1 MANMD
6 IGMVGM
12 AVMGSNLALNMADHG
27 YQVACY
33 NYTPDLTEKFVKEH
47 PHENAH
53 PFYDLKEF
61 VASLKKPRK
70 IMMMIMAGAPVDSM
84 IDQLIPLL
92 DKGDIIIDG
101 GNSFFG
107 DTMRRYDT
115 CKAHGLNFFGTGIS
129 GGETG
134 ARRGPCIMP
143 GGDKDAYDSVQPIFE
158 AIAAKADGA
167 PCCTYIGESGAGH
180 FVKMVH
186 NGIEYADMQLIAE
199 SYLLLKYAG
208 GFQNDEI
215 AKIFRT
221 WNEGEFKSYLVG
233 ITADVLAEHDDLP
246 NTSDGFLVDKIV
258 DSAGQKGTG
267 RWTSIEAMKE
277 GVNTSLITAA
287 CNARVMSNQSALRAQ
302 MQQALPAAAIAERSG
317 QDFIDDV
324 EASLYTGKIAAYAQ
338 GFALYRAASSHYSWQ
353 LDYTLQL
360 AARLQPHR
368 LYFPRRLHHPGGVPR
383 KDHGSLR
390 KDARPRKP
398 HGRCVLPPAH
408 PAESASAAPHGCVRH
423 HLRLAHPGARECRKL
438 HRHDAQPAPRREPHP
453 GITRRL
459 WCTHVSAHRP
469 RRRIP
474 PRLAAELT
482 FLPNVCK
489 GADISCRCSSSPQA
503 SCCCSS

>member
-221 WNEGEFKSYLVG
+221 WNEGELKSYLVG

-353 LDYTLQL
+353 LDYSRIASIFRGGCIIQAAFLEKITEAYEKTPDLENLMEDAFFLQRIQQNL
-360 AARLQPHR
+360 SAL
-368 LYFPRRLHHPGGVPR
+368 RRTV
-383 KDHGSLR
+383 
-390 KDARPRKP
+390 AF
-398 HGRCVLPPAH
+398 
-408 PAESASAAPHGCVRH
+408 
-423 HLRLAHPGARECRKL
+423 
-438 HRHDAQPAPRREPHP
+438 
-453 GITRRL
+453 GITCGLPIPALANAASYIDATRSPLLGANLIQGLRDDFG
-459 WCTHVSAHRP
+459 AHTYQRTD
-469 RRRIP
+469 R
-474 PRLAAELT
+474 E
-482 FLPNVCK
+482 
-489 GADISCRCSSSPQA
+489 GAFHHDWPQN
-503 SCCCSS
+503 

>member
-53 PFYDLKEF
+53 PFYDLKAF
-61 VASLKKPRK
+61 VASLKKPRN
-70 IMMMIMAGAPVDSM
+70 IMMMIMAGKPVDSM
-84 IDQLIPLL
+84 IEQLIPLL

-143 GGDKDAYDSVQPIFE
+143 GGDKAAYASVQPIFE
-158 AIAAKADGA
+158 AIAAKAEGA

-208 GFQNDEI
+208 GLPNNEI

-221 WNEGEFKSYLVG
+221 WNKGELKSYLVG
-233 ITADVLAEHDDLP
+233 ITADVLAEHDDLGG
-246 NTSDGFLVDKIV
+246 GFLVDKIV

-287 CNARVMSNQSALRAQ
+287 CNARVMSNQSMLRQ
-302 MQQALPAAAIAERSG
+302 KMQQALPAANLAHKSG
-317 QDFIDDV
+317 QAFIDDV

-338 GFALYRAASSHYSWQ
+338 GFALYRAASAHYGWQ
-353 LDYTLQL
+353 LDYSRIASIFRGGCIIQAAFLEKITEAYEKTPDIENLMGDAFFLQRIQQNL
-360 AARLQPHR
+360 PAL
-368 LYFPRRLHHPGGVPR
+368 RRTV
-383 KDHGSLR
+383 
-390 KDARPRKP
+390 AF
-398 HGRCVLPPAH
+398 
-408 PAESASAAPHGCVRH
+408 
-423 HLRLAHPGARECRKL
+423 
-438 HRHDAQPAPRREPHP
+438 
-453 GITRRL
+453 GITCGLPIPALANAASYIDATRSPLLGANLIQGLRDDFG
-459 WCTHVSAHRP
+459 AHTYQRTD
-469 RRRIP
+469 R
-474 PRLAAELT
+474 E
-482 FLPNVCK
+482 
-489 GADISCRCSSSPQA
+489 GAFHHNWSQN
-503 SCCCSS
+503 

>member
-53 PFYDLKEF
+53 PFYDLKAF

-70 IMMMIMAGAPVDSM
+70 IMMMIMAGKPVDSM
-84 IDQLIPLL
+84 IEQLIPLL

-143 GGDKDAYDSVQPIFE
+143 GGDKAAYASVQPIFE
-158 AIAAKADGA
+158 AIAAKAEGA

-221 WNEGEFKSYLVG
+221 WNEGELKSYLVG

-338 GFALYRAASSHYSWQ
+338 GFALYRAASAHYGWQ
-353 LDYTLQL
+353 LDYSRIASIFRGGCIIQAAFLEKITEAYEKTPDLENLMEDAFFLQRIQQNL
-360 AARLQPHR
+360 PAL
-368 LYFPRRLHHPGGVPR
+368 RRTV
-383 KDHGSLR
+383 
-390 KDARPRKP
+390 AF
-398 HGRCVLPPAH
+398 
-408 PAESASAAPHGCVRH
+408 
-423 HLRLAHPGARECRKL
+423 
-438 HRHDAQPAPRREPHP
+438 
-453 GITRRL
+453 GITCGLPIPALANAASYIDTTRSPLLGANLIQGLRDDFG
-459 WCTHVSAHRP
+459 AHTYQRTD
-469 RRRIP
+469 R
-474 PRLAAELT
+474 E
-482 FLPNVCK
+482 
-489 GADISCRCSSSPQA
+489 GAFHHDWPQN
-503 SCCCSS
+503 

>member
-221 WNEGEFKSYLVG
+221 WNEGELKSYLVG

-338 GFALYRAASSHYSWQ
+338 GFALYRAASAHYGWQ
-353 LDYTLQL
+353 LDYSRIASIFRGGCIIQAAFLEKITEAYEKTPDLENLMEDAFFLQRIQQNL
-360 AARLQPHR
+360 PAL
-368 LYFPRRLHHPGGVPR
+368 RRTV
-383 KDHGSLR
+383 
-390 KDARPRKP
+390 AF
-398 HGRCVLPPAH
+398 
-408 PAESASAAPHGCVRH
+408 
-423 HLRLAHPGARECRKL
+423 
-438 HRHDAQPAPRREPHP
+438 
-453 GITRRL
+453 GITCGLPIPALANAASYIDATRSPLLGANLIQGLRDDFG
-459 WCTHVSAHRP
+459 AHTYQRTD
-469 RRRIP
+469 R
-474 PRLAAELT
+474 E
-482 FLPNVCK
+482 
-489 GADISCRCSSSPQA
+489 GAFHHDWPQN
-503 SCCCSS
+503 

>member
-53 PFYDLKEF
+53 PFYDLKAF

-208 GFQNDEI
+208 GLPNNEI

-221 WNEGEFKSYLVG
+221 WNKGELKSYLVG
-233 ITADVLAEHDDLP
+233 ITADVLAEHDDLGG
-246 NTSDGFLVDKIV
+246 GFLVDKIV

-287 CNARVMSNQSALRAQ
+287 CNARVMSNQSMLRQ
-302 MQQALPAAAIAERSG
+302 KMQQALPAANLAHKSG
-317 QDFIDDV
+317 QAFIDDV

-338 GFALYRAASSHYSWQ
+338 GFALYRAASAHYSWQ
-353 LDYTLQL
+353 LDYSRIASIFRGGCIIQAAFLEKITEAYEKTPDLENLMEDAFFLQRIQQNL
-360 AARLQPHR
+360 PAL
-368 LYFPRRLHHPGGVPR
+368 RRTV
-383 KDHGSLR
+383 
-390 KDARPRKP
+390 AF
-398 HGRCVLPPAH
+398 
-408 PAESASAAPHGCVRH
+408 
-423 HLRLAHPGARECRKL
+423 
-438 HRHDAQPAPRREPHP
+438 
-453 GITRRL
+453 GITCGLPIPALANAASYIDATRSPLLGANLIQGLRDDFG
-459 WCTHVSAHRP
+459 AHTYQRTD
-469 RRRIP
+469 R
-474 PRLAAELT
+474 E
-482 FLPNVCK
+482 
-489 GADISCRCSSSPQA
+489 GAFHHDWPQN
-503 SCCCSS
+503 

>member
-70 IMMMIMAGAPVDSM
+70 IMMMIMAGKPVDSM

-92 DKGDIIIDG
+92 EAGDIVIDG

-107 DTMRRYDT
+107 DTMRRYEKL
-115 CKAHGLNFFGTGIS
+115 KAHGMNFFGTGIS

-143 GGDKDAYDSVQPIFE
+143 GGDKSAYASVQPIFE

-208 GFQNDEI
+208 GLENDAI
-215 AKIFRT
+215 AKIFRK
-221 WNEGEFKSYLVG
+221 WNEGELKSYLVG
-233 ITADVLAEHDDLP
+233 ITADVLAEHDDLA
-246 NTSDGFLVDKIV
+246 DGYLVDKIV
-258 DSAGQKGTG
+258 DNAGQKGTG

-287 CNARVMSNQSALRAQ
+287 CNARVMSNQSGLRAR
-302 MQQALPAAAIAERSG
+302 MQQALAAPAIAHKG
-317 QDFIDDV
+317 DAQFIADV

-338 GFALYRAASSHYSWQ
+338 GFALYRAASEHYDWQ
-353 LDYTLQL
+353 LDYSRIASIFRGGCIIQAAFLEKITEAYEKTPNLENLMEDAFFLQRIETNL
-360 AARLQPHR
+360 PAL
-368 LYFPRRLHHPGGVPR
+368 RRTV
-383 KDHGSLR
+383 
-390 KDARPRKP
+390 AF
-398 HGRCVLPPAH
+398 
-408 PAESASAAPHGCVRH
+408 
-423 HLRLAHPGARECRKL
+423 
-438 HRHDAQPAPRREPHP
+438 
-453 GITRRL
+453 GITCGLPIPALANAASYIDATRSPLLGANLIQGLRDDFGVH
-459 WCTHVSAHRP
+459 TYA
-469 RRRIP
+469 RID
-474 PRLAAELT
+474 RD
-482 FLPNVCK
+482 
-489 GADISCRCSSSPQA
+489 GAFHHDWPQN
-503 SCCCSS
+503 

>member
-53 PFYDLKEF
+53 PFYDLKAF

-70 IMMMIMAGAPVDSM
+70 IMMMIMAGKPVDSM
-84 IDQLIPLL
+84 IEQLIPLL

-143 GGDKDAYDSVQPIFE
+143 GGDKAAYASVQPIFE
-158 AIAAKADGA
+158 AIAAKAEGA

-208 GFQNDEI
+208 GLPNNEI

-221 WNEGEFKSYLVG
+221 WNKGELKSYLVG
-233 ITADVLAEHDDLP
+233 ITADVLAEHDDLGG
-246 NTSDGFLVDKIV
+246 GFLVDKIV

-287 CNARVMSNQSALRAQ
+287 CNARVMSNQSMLRQ
-302 MQQALPAAAIAERSG
+302 KMQQALPAANLAHKSG
-317 QDFIDDV
+317 QAFIDDV

-353 LDYTLQL
+353 LDYSRIASIFRGGCIIQAAFLEKITEAYEKTPDLENLMEDAFFLQRIQQNL
-360 AARLQPHR
+360 PAL
-368 LYFPRRLHHPGGVPR
+368 RRTV
-383 KDHGSLR
+383 
-390 KDARPRKP
+390 AF
-398 HGRCVLPPAH
+398 
-408 PAESASAAPHGCVRH
+408 
-423 HLRLAHPGARECRKL
+423 
-438 HRHDAQPAPRREPHP
+438 
-453 GITRRL
+453 GITCGLPIPALANAASYIDATRSPLLGANLIQGLRDDFG
-459 WCTHVSAHRP
+459 AHTYQRTD
-469 RRRIP
+469 R
-474 PRLAAELT
+474 E
-482 FLPNVCK
+482 
-489 GADISCRCSSSPQA
+489 GAFHHDWPQN
-503 SCCCSS
+503 

>member
-1 MANMD
+1 MHEYEVRWK
-6 IGMVGM
+6 IGLFISLGM

-53 PFYDLKEF
+53 PFYDLKAF

-70 IMMMIMAGAPVDSM
+70 IMMMIMAGKPVDSM
-84 IDQLIPLL
+84 IEQLIPLL

-143 GGDKDAYDSVQPIFE
+143 GGDKAAYASVQPIFE
-158 AIAAKADGA
+158 AIAAKAEGA

-208 GFQNDEI
+208 GLPNNEI

-221 WNEGEFKSYLVG
+221 WNKGELKSYLVG
-233 ITADVLAEHDDLP
+233 ITADVLAEHDDLGG
-246 NTSDGFLVDKIV
+246 GFLVDKIV

-287 CNARVMSNQSALRAQ
+287 CNARVMSNQSMLRQ
-302 MQQALPAAAIAERSG
+302 KMQQALPAANLAHKSG
-317 QDFIDDV
+317 QAFIDDV

-338 GFALYRAASSHYSWQ
+338 GFALYRAASAHYSWQ
-353 LDYTLQL
+353 LDYSRIASIFRGGCIIQAAFLEKITEAYEKTPDLENLMEDAFFLQRIQQNL
-360 AARLQPHR
+360 PAL
-368 LYFPRRLHHPGGVPR
+368 RRTV
-383 KDHGSLR
+383 
-390 KDARPRKP
+390 AF
-398 HGRCVLPPAH
+398 
-408 PAESASAAPHGCVRH
+408 
-423 HLRLAHPGARECRKL
+423 
-438 HRHDAQPAPRREPHP
+438 
-453 GITRRL
+453 GITCGLPIPALANAASYIDATRSPLLGANLIQGLRDDFG
-459 WCTHVSAHRP
+459 AHTYQRTD
-469 RRRIP
+469 R
-474 PRLAAELT
+474 E
-482 FLPNVCK
+482 
-489 GADISCRCSSSPQA
+489 GAFHHDWPQN
-503 SCCCSS
+503 

>member
-1 MANMD
+1 
-6 IGMVGM
+6 
-12 AVMGSNLALNMADHG
+12 
-27 YQVACY
+27 
-33 NYTPDLTEKFVKEH
+33 
-47 PHENAH
+47 
-53 PFYDLKEF
+53 
-61 VASLKKPRK
+61 
-70 IMMMIMAGAPVDSM
+70 MMMIMAGAPVDSM

-143 GGDKDAYDSVQPIFE
+143 GGDKAAYASVQPIFE
-158 AIAAKADGA
+158 AIAAKAEGA

-208 GFQNDEI
+208 GLPNNEI

-221 WNEGEFKSYLVG
+221 WNKGELKSYLVG
-233 ITADVLAEHDDLP
+233 ITADVLAEHDDLGG
-246 NTSDGFLVDKIV
+246 GFLVDKIV

-287 CNARVMSNQSALRAQ
+287 CNARVMSNQSMLRQ
-302 MQQALPAAAIAERSG
+302 KMQQALPAANLAHKSG
-317 QDFIDDV
+317 QAFIDDV

-338 GFALYRAASSHYSWQ
+338 GFALYRAASAHYSWQ
-353 LDYTLQL
+353 LDYSRIASIFRGGCIIQAAFLEKITEAYEKTPDLENLMEDAFFLQRIQQNL
-360 AARLQPHR
+360 PAL
-368 LYFPRRLHHPGGVPR
+368 RRTV
-383 KDHGSLR
+383 
-390 KDARPRKP
+390 AF
-398 HGRCVLPPAH
+398 
-408 PAESASAAPHGCVRH
+408 
-423 HLRLAHPGARECRKL
+423 
-438 HRHDAQPAPRREPHP
+438 
-453 GITRRL
+453 GITCGLPIPALANAASYIDATRSPLLGANLIQGLRDDFG
-459 WCTHVSAHRP
+459 AHTYQRTD
-469 RRRIP
+469 R
-474 PRLAAELT
+474 E
-482 FLPNVCK
+482 
-489 GADISCRCSSSPQA
+489 GAFHHDWPQN
-503 SCCCSS
+503 

>member
-53 PFYDLKEF
+53 PFYDLKAF

-70 IMMMIMAGAPVDSM
+70 IMMMIMAGKPVDSM
-84 IDQLIPLL
+84 IEQLIPLL

-143 GGDKDAYDSVQPIFE
+143 GGDKAAYASVQPIFE
-158 AIAAKADGA
+158 AIAAKAEGA

-208 GFQNDEI
+208 GLPNNEI

-221 WNEGEFKSYLVG
+221 WNKGELKSYLVG
-233 ITADVLAEHDDLP
+233 ITADVLAEHDDLGG
-246 NTSDGFLVDKIV
+246 GFLVDKIV

-287 CNARVMSNQSALRAQ
+287 CNARVMSNQSMLRQ
-302 MQQALPAAAIAERSG
+302 KMQQALPAANLAHKSG
-317 QDFIDDV
+317 QAFIDDV

-338 GFALYRAASSHYSWQ
+338 GFALYRAASAHYGWQ
-353 LDYTLQL
+353 LDYSRIASIFRGGCIIQAAFLEKITEAYEKTPDLENLMEDAFFLQRIQQNL
-360 AARLQPHR
+360 PAL
-368 LYFPRRLHHPGGVPR
+368 RRTV
-383 KDHGSLR
+383 
-390 KDARPRKP
+390 AF
-398 HGRCVLPPAH
+398 
-408 PAESASAAPHGCVRH
+408 
-423 HLRLAHPGARECRKL
+423 
-438 HRHDAQPAPRREPHP
+438 
-453 GITRRL
+453 GITCGLPIPALANAASYIDATRSPLLGANLIQGLRDDFG
-459 WCTHVSAHRP
+459 AHTYQRTD
-469 RRRIP
+469 R
-474 PRLAAELT
+474 E
-482 FLPNVCK
+482 
-489 GADISCRCSSSPQA
+489 GAFHHNWSQN
-503 SCCCSS
+503 

>member
-221 WNEGEFKSYLVG
+221 WNEGELKSYLVG

-338 GFALYRAASSHYSWQ
+338 GFALYRAASAHYGWQ
-353 LDYTLQL
+353 LDYSRIASIFRGGCIIQAAFLEKITEAYEKTPDLENLMEDAFFLQRIQQNL
-360 AARLQPHR
+360 PAL
-368 LYFPRRLHHPGGVPR
+368 RRTV
-383 KDHGSLR
+383 
-390 KDARPRKP
+390 AF
-398 HGRCVLPPAH
+398 
-408 PAESASAAPHGCVRH
+408 
-423 HLRLAHPGARECRKL
+423 
-438 HRHDAQPAPRREPHP
+438 
-453 GITRRL
+453 GITCGLPIPALANAASYIDTTRSPLLGANLIQGLRDDFG
-459 WCTHVSAHRP
+459 AHTYQRTD
-469 RRRIP
+469 R
-474 PRLAAELT
+474 E
-482 FLPNVCK
+482 
-489 GADISCRCSSSPQA
+489 GAFHHDWPQN
-503 SCCCSS
+503 

>member
-53 PFYDLKEF
+53 PFYDLKAF

-70 IMMMIMAGAPVDSM
+70 IMMMIMAGKPVDSM
-84 IDQLIPLL
+84 IEQLIPLL

-143 GGDKDAYDSVQPIFE
+143 GGDKAAYASVQPIFE
-158 AIAAKADGA
+158 AIAAKAEGA

-221 WNEGEFKSYLVG
+221 WNEGELKSYLVG
-233 ITADVLAEHDDLP
+233 ITADVLAEHDDLGG
-246 NTSDGFLVDKIV
+246 GFLVDKIV

-287 CNARVMSNQSALRAQ
+287 CNARVMSNQSMLRQ
-302 MQQALPAAAIAERSG
+302 KMQQALPAANLAHKSG
-317 QDFIDDV
+317 QAFIDDV

-338 GFALYRAASSHYSWQ
+338 GFALYRAASAHYGWQ
-353 LDYTLQL
+353 LDYSRIASIFRGGCIIQAAFLEKITEAYEKTPDLENLMEDAFFLQRIQQNL
-360 AARLQPHR
+360 PAL
-368 LYFPRRLHHPGGVPR
+368 RRTV
-383 KDHGSLR
+383 
-390 KDARPRKP
+390 AF
-398 HGRCVLPPAH
+398 
-408 PAESASAAPHGCVRH
+408 
-423 HLRLAHPGARECRKL
+423 
-438 HRHDAQPAPRREPHP
+438 
-453 GITRRL
+453 GITCGLPIPALANAASYIDTTRSPLLGANLIQGLRDDFG
-459 WCTHVSAHRP
+459 AHTYQRTD
-469 RRRIP
+469 R
-474 PRLAAELT
+474 E
-482 FLPNVCK
+482 
-489 GADISCRCSSSPQA
+489 GAFHHDWPQN
-503 SCCCSS
+503 

>member
-53 PFYDLKEF
+53 PFYDLKAF

-70 IMMMIMAGAPVDSM
+70 IMMMIMAGKPVDSM
-84 IDQLIPLL
+84 IEQLIPLL

-143 GGDKDAYDSVQPIFE
+143 GGDKAAYASVQPIFE
-158 AIAAKADGA
+158 AIAAKAEGA

-208 GFQNDEI
+208 GLPNNEI

-221 WNEGEFKSYLVG
+221 WNKGELKSYLVG
-233 ITADVLAEHDDLP
+233 ITADVLAEHDDLGG
-246 NTSDGFLVDKIV
+246 GFLVDKIV

-287 CNARVMSNQSALRAQ
+287 CNARVMSNQSMLRQ
-302 MQQALPAAAIAERSG
+302 KMQQALPAANLAHKSG
-317 QDFIDDV
+317 QAFIDDV

-338 GFALYRAASSHYSWQ
+338 GFALYRAASAHYSWQ
-353 LDYTLQL
+353 LDYSRIASIFRGGCIIQAAFLEKITEAYEKTPDLESLMEDAFFLQRIQQNL
-360 AARLQPHR
+360 PAL
-368 LYFPRRLHHPGGVPR
+368 RRTI
-383 KDHGSLR
+383 
-390 KDARPRKP
+390 AF
-398 HGRCVLPPAH
+398 
-408 PAESASAAPHGCVRH
+408 
-423 HLRLAHPGARECRKL
+423 
-438 HRHDAQPAPRREPHP
+438 
-453 GITRRL
+453 GITCGLPIPALANAASYIDATRSPLLGANLIQGLRDDFG
-459 WCTHVSAHRP
+459 AHTYQRTD
-469 RRRIP
+469 R
-474 PRLAAELT
+474 E
-482 FLPNVCK
+482 
-489 GADISCRCSSSPQA
+489 GAFHHDWPQN
-503 SCCCSS
+503 

>member
-70 IMMMIMAGAPVDSM
+70 IMMMIMAGKPVDSM

-143 GGDKDAYDSVQPIFE
+143 GGDKNAYASVQPIFE

-208 GFQNDEI
+208 DLKNDEI
-215 AKIFRT
+215 ATVFRK
-221 WNEGEFKSYLVG
+221 WNEGELKSYLVG
-233 ITADVLAEHDDLP
+233 ITADVLAEHDDLEG
-246 NTSDGFLVDKIV
+246 GFLVDKIV

-287 CNARVMSNQSALRAQ
+287 CNARVMSNQSALRAK
-302 MQQALPAAAIAERSG
+302 MQQALPAAAITHKSG

-338 GFALYRAASSHYSWQ
+338 GFALYRAASAHYGWQ
-353 LDYTLQL
+353 LDYSRIASIFRGGCIIQAAFLEKITEAYEKTPDLENLMEDAFFLQRIQQNL
-360 AARLQPHR
+360 PAL
-368 LYFPRRLHHPGGVPR
+368 RRTV
-383 KDHGSLR
+383 
-390 KDARPRKP
+390 AF
-398 HGRCVLPPAH
+398 
-408 PAESASAAPHGCVRH
+408 
-423 HLRLAHPGARECRKL
+423 
-438 HRHDAQPAPRREPHP
+438 
-453 GITRRL
+453 GITCGLPIPALANAASYIDATRSPLLGANLIQGLRDDFG
-459 WCTHVSAHRP
+459 AHTYQRTD
-469 RRRIP
+469 R
-474 PRLAAELT
+474 E
-482 FLPNVCK
+482 
-489 GADISCRCSSSPQA
+489 GAFHHDWPQN
-503 SCCCSS
+503 

>member
-53 PFYDLKEF
+53 PFYDLKAF

-70 IMMMIMAGAPVDSM
+70 IMMMIMAGKPVDSM
-84 IDQLIPLL
+84 IEQLIPLL

-143 GGDKDAYDSVQPIFE
+143 GGDKAAYASVQPIFE
-158 AIAAKADGA
+158 AIAAKAEGA

-221 WNEGEFKSYLVG
+221 WNEGELKSYLVG
-233 ITADVLAEHDDLP
+233 ITADVLAEHDDLGG
-246 NTSDGFLVDKIV
+246 GFLVDKIV

-287 CNARVMSNQSALRAQ
+287 CNARVMSNQSMLRQ
-302 MQQALPAAAIAERSG
+302 KMQQALPAANLAHKSG
-317 QDFIDDV
+317 QAFIDDV

-338 GFALYRAASSHYSWQ
+338 GFALYRAASAHYSWQ
-353 LDYTLQL
+353 LDYSRIASIFRGGCIIQAAFLEKITEAYEKTPDLENLMEDAFFLQRIQQNL
-360 AARLQPHR
+360 PAL
-368 LYFPRRLHHPGGVPR
+368 RRTV
-383 KDHGSLR
+383 
-390 KDARPRKP
+390 AF
-398 HGRCVLPPAH
+398 
-408 PAESASAAPHGCVRH
+408 
-423 HLRLAHPGARECRKL
+423 
-438 HRHDAQPAPRREPHP
+438 
-453 GITRRL
+453 GITCGLPIPALANAASYIDATRSPLLGANLIQGLRDDFG
-459 WCTHVSAHRP
+459 AHTYQRTD
-469 RRRIP
+469 R
-474 PRLAAELT
+474 E
-482 FLPNVCK
+482 
-489 GADISCRCSSSPQA
+489 GAFHHDWPQN
-503 SCCCSS
+503 

>member
-353 LDYTLQL
+353 LDYSRIASIFRGGCIIQAAFLEKITEAYEKTPDLENLMEDAFFLQRIQQNL
-360 AARLQPHR
+360 PAL
-368 LYFPRRLHHPGGVPR
+368 RRTV
-383 KDHGSLR
+383 
-390 KDARPRKP
+390 AF
-398 HGRCVLPPAH
+398 
-408 PAESASAAPHGCVRH
+408 
-423 HLRLAHPGARECRKL
+423 
-438 HRHDAQPAPRREPHP
+438 
-453 GITRRL
+453 GITCGLPIPALANAASYIDTTRSPLLGANLIQGLRDDFG
-459 WCTHVSAHRP
+459 AHTYQRTD
-469 RRRIP
+469 R
-474 PRLAAELT
+474 E
-482 FLPNVCK
+482 
-489 GADISCRCSSSPQA
+489 GAFHHDWPQN
-503 SCCCSS
+503 

>member
-53 PFYDLKEF
+53 PFYDLKAF
-61 VASLKKPRK
+61 VAALKKPRK

-143 GGDKDAYDSVQPIFE
+143 GGDKAAYASVQPIFE
-158 AIAAKADGA
+158 AIAAKAEGA

-208 GFQNDEI
+208 GLPNNEI

-221 WNEGEFKSYLVG
+221 WNKGELKSYLVG
-233 ITADVLAEHDDLP
+233 ITADVLAEHDDLGG
-246 NTSDGFLVDKIV
+246 GFLVDKIV

-287 CNARVMSNQSALRAQ
+287 CNARVMSNQSMLRQ
-302 MQQALPAAAIAERSG
+302 KMQQALPAANLAHKSG
-317 QDFIDDV
+317 QAFIDDV

-338 GFALYRAASSHYSWQ
+338 GFALYRAASAHYSWQ
-353 LDYTLQL
+353 LDYSRIASIFRGGCIIQAAFLEKITEAYEKTPDLENLMEDAFFLQRIQQNL
-360 AARLQPHR
+360 PAL
-368 LYFPRRLHHPGGVPR
+368 RRTV
-383 KDHGSLR
+383 
-390 KDARPRKP
+390 AF
-398 HGRCVLPPAH
+398 
-408 PAESASAAPHGCVRH
+408 
-423 HLRLAHPGARECRKL
+423 
-438 HRHDAQPAPRREPHP
+438 
-453 GITRRL
+453 GITCGLPIPALANAASYIDTTRSPLLGANLIQGLRDDFG
-459 WCTHVSAHRP
+459 AHTYQRTD
-469 RRRIP
+469 R
-474 PRLAAELT
+474 E
-482 FLPNVCK
+482 
-489 GADISCRCSSSPQA
+489 GAFHHDWPQN
-503 SCCCSS
+503 

>member
-53 PFYDLKEF
+53 PFYDLKAF

-70 IMMMIMAGAPVDSM
+70 IMMMIMAGKPVDSM
-84 IDQLIPLL
+84 IEQLIPLL

-143 GGDKDAYDSVQPIFE
+143 GGDKAAYASVQPIFE
-158 AIAAKADGA
+158 AIAAKAEGA

-208 GFQNDEI
+208 GLPNNEI

-221 WNEGEFKSYLVG
+221 WNKGELKSYLVG
-233 ITADVLAEHDDLP
+233 ITADVLAEHDDLGG
-246 NTSDGFLVDKIV
+246 GFLVDKIV

-287 CNARVMSNQSALRAQ
+287 CNARVMSNQSMLRQ
-302 MQQALPAAAIAERSG
+302 KMQQALPAANLAHKSG
-317 QDFIDDV
+317 QAFIDDV

-338 GFALYRAASSHYSWQ
+338 GFALYRAASAHYSWQ
-353 LDYTLQL
+353 LDYSRIASIFRGGCIIQAAFLEKITEAYEKTPDLENLMEDAFFLQRIQQNL
-360 AARLQPHR
+360 PAL
-368 LYFPRRLHHPGGVPR
+368 RRTV
-383 KDHGSLR
+383 
-390 KDARPRKP
+390 AF
-398 HGRCVLPPAH
+398 
-408 PAESASAAPHGCVRH
+408 
-423 HLRLAHPGARECRKL
+423 
-438 HRHDAQPAPRREPHP
+438 
-453 GITRRL
+453 GITCGLPIPALANAASYIDATRSPLLGSNLIQGLRDDFG
-459 WCTHVSAHRP
+459 AHTYQRTD
-469 RRRIP
+469 R
-474 PRLAAELT
+474 E
-482 FLPNVCK
+482 
-489 GADISCRCSSSPQA
+489 GAFHHDWPQN
-503 SCCCSS
+503 

>member
-53 PFYDLKEF
+53 PFYDLKAF

-70 IMMMIMAGAPVDSM
+70 IMMMIMAGKPVDSM
-84 IDQLIPLL
+84 IEQLIPLL

-143 GGDKDAYDSVQPIFE
+143 GGDKAAYASVQPIFE
-158 AIAAKADGA
+158 AIAAKAEGA

-208 GFQNDEI
+208 GLPNNEI

-221 WNEGEFKSYLVG
+221 WNKGELKSYLVG
-233 ITADVLAEHDDLP
+233 ITADVLAEHDDLGG
-246 NTSDGFLVDKIV
+246 GFLVDKIV

-287 CNARVMSNQSALRAQ
+287 CNARVMSNQSMLRQ
-302 MQQALPAAAIAERSG
+302 KMQQALPAANLAHKSG
-317 QDFIDDV
+317 QAFIDDV

-338 GFALYRAASSHYSWQ
+338 GFALYRAASAHYSWQ
-353 LDYTLQL
+353 LDYSRIASIFRGGCIIQAAFLEKITEAYEKTPDLENLMEDAFFLQRIQQNL
-360 AARLQPHR
+360 PAL
-368 LYFPRRLHHPGGVPR
+368 RRTV
-383 KDHGSLR
+383 
-390 KDARPRKP
+390 AF
-398 HGRCVLPPAH
+398 
-408 PAESASAAPHGCVRH
+408 
-423 HLRLAHPGARECRKL
+423 
-438 HRHDAQPAPRREPHP
+438 
-453 GITRRL
+453 GITCGLPIPALANAASYIDATRSPLLGANLIQGLRDDFG
-459 WCTHVSAHRP
+459 AHTYQRTD
-469 RRRIP
+469 R
-474 PRLAAELT
+474 E
-482 FLPNVCK
+482 
-489 GADISCRCSSSPQA
+489 GAFHHDWPQN
-503 SCCCSS
+503 

>member
-53 PFYDLKEF
+53 PFYDLKAF

-70 IMMMIMAGAPVDSM
+70 IMMMIMAGKPVDSM
-84 IDQLIPLL
+84 IEQLIPLL

-143 GGDKDAYDSVQPIFE
+143 GGDKAAYASVQPIFE
-158 AIAAKADGA
+158 AIAAKAEGA

-221 WNEGEFKSYLVG
+221 WNEGELKSYLVG

-353 LDYTLQL
+353 LDYSRIASIFRGGCIIQAAFLEKITEAYEKTPDLENLMEDAFFLQRIQQNL
-360 AARLQPHR
+360 PAL
-368 LYFPRRLHHPGGVPR
+368 RRTV
-383 KDHGSLR
+383 
-390 KDARPRKP
+390 AF
-398 HGRCVLPPAH
+398 
-408 PAESASAAPHGCVRH
+408 
-423 HLRLAHPGARECRKL
+423 
-438 HRHDAQPAPRREPHP
+438 
-453 GITRRL
+453 GITCGLPIPALANAASYIDTTRSPLLGANLIQGLRDDFG
-459 WCTHVSAHRP
+459 AHTYQRTD
-469 RRRIP
+469 R
-474 PRLAAELT
+474 E
-482 FLPNVCK
+482 
-489 GADISCRCSSSPQA
+489 GAFHHDWPQN
-503 SCCCSS
+503 

>member
-53 PFYDLKEF
+53 PFYDLKAF

-70 IMMMIMAGAPVDSM
+70 IMMMIMAGKPVDSM
-84 IDQLIPLL
+84 IEQLIPLL

-143 GGDKDAYDSVQPIFE
+143 GGDKAAYASVQPIFE
-158 AIAAKADGA
+158 AIAAKAEGA

-208 GFQNDEI
+208 GLPNNEI

-221 WNEGEFKSYLVG
+221 WNEGELKSYLVG

-338 GFALYRAASSHYSWQ
+338 GFALYRAASAHYSWQ
-353 LDYTLQL
+353 LDYSRIASIFRGGCIIQAAFLEKITEAYEKTPDLENLMEDAFFLQRIQQNL
-360 AARLQPHR
+360 PAL
-368 LYFPRRLHHPGGVPR
+368 RRTV
-383 KDHGSLR
+383 
-390 KDARPRKP
+390 AF
-398 HGRCVLPPAH
+398 
-408 PAESASAAPHGCVRH
+408 
-423 HLRLAHPGARECRKL
+423 
-438 HRHDAQPAPRREPHP
+438 
-453 GITRRL
+453 GITCGLPIPALANAASYIDATRSPLLGANLIQGLRDDFG
-459 WCTHVSAHRP
+459 AHTYQRTD
-469 RRRIP
+469 R
-474 PRLAAELT
+474 E
-482 FLPNVCK
+482 
-489 GADISCRCSSSPQA
+489 GAFHHDWPQN
-503 SCCCSS
+503 

>member
-53 PFYDLKEF
+53 PFYDLKAF

-143 GGDKDAYDSVQPIFE
+143 GGDKAAYASVQPIFE
-158 AIAAKADGA
+158 AIAAKAEGA

-208 GFQNDEI
+208 GLPNNEI

-221 WNEGEFKSYLVG
+221 WNKGELKSYLVG
-233 ITADVLAEHDDLP
+233 ITADVLAEHDDLGG
-246 NTSDGFLVDKIV
+246 GFLVDKIV

-287 CNARVMSNQSALRAQ
+287 CNARVMSNQSMLRQ
-302 MQQALPAAAIAERSG
+302 KMQQALPAANLAHKSG
-317 QDFIDDV
+317 QAFIDDV

-338 GFALYRAASSHYSWQ
+338 GFALYRAASAHYSWQ
-353 LDYTLQL
+353 LDYSRIASIFRGGCIIQAAFLEKITEAYEKTPDLESLMEDAFFLQRIQQNL
-360 AARLQPHR
+360 PAL
-368 LYFPRRLHHPGGVPR
+368 RRTV
-383 KDHGSLR
+383 
-390 KDARPRKP
+390 AF
-398 HGRCVLPPAH
+398 
-408 PAESASAAPHGCVRH
+408 
-423 HLRLAHPGARECRKL
+423 
-438 HRHDAQPAPRREPHP
+438 
-453 GITRRL
+453 GITCGLPIPALANAASYIDATRSPLLGANLIQGLRDDFG
-459 WCTHVSAHRP
+459 AHTYQRTD
-469 RRRIP
+469 R
-474 PRLAAELT
+474 E
-482 FLPNVCK
+482 
-489 GADISCRCSSSPQA
+489 GAFHHDWPQN
-503 SCCCSS
+503 

>member
-53 PFYDLKEF
+53 PFYDLKAF

-70 IMMMIMAGAPVDSM
+70 IMMMIMAGKPVDSM
-84 IDQLIPLL
+84 IEQLIPLL

-143 GGDKDAYDSVQPIFE
+143 GGDKAAYASVQPIFE
-158 AIAAKADGA
+158 AIAAKAEGA

-208 GFQNDEI
+208 GLPNNEI

-221 WNEGEFKSYLVG
+221 WNKGELKSYLVG
-233 ITADVLAEHDDLP
+233 ITADVLAEHDDLGG
-246 NTSDGFLVDKIV
+246 GFLVDKIV

-287 CNARVMSNQSALRAQ
+287 CNARVMSNQSMLRQ
-302 MQQALPAAAIAERSG
+302 KMQQALPAANLAHKSG
-317 QDFIDDV
+317 QAFIDDV

-338 GFALYRAASSHYSWQ
+338 GFALYRAASAHYGWQ
-353 LDYTLQL
+353 LDYSRIASIFRGGCIIQAAFLEKITEAYEKTPDLENLMEDAFFLQRIQQNL
-360 AARLQPHR
+360 PAL
-368 LYFPRRLHHPGGVPR
+368 RRTV
-383 KDHGSLR
+383 
-390 KDARPRKP
+390 AF
-398 HGRCVLPPAH
+398 
-408 PAESASAAPHGCVRH
+408 
-423 HLRLAHPGARECRKL
+423 
-438 HRHDAQPAPRREPHP
+438 
-453 GITRRL
+453 GITCGLPIPALANAASYIDATRSPLLGANLIQGLRDDFG
-459 WCTHVSAHRP
+459 AHTYQRTD
-469 RRRIP
+469 R
-474 PRLAAELT
+474 E
-482 FLPNVCK
+482 
-489 GADISCRCSSSPQA
+489 GAFHHDWPQN
-503 SCCCSS
+503 

>member
-53 PFYDLKEF
+53 PFYDLKAF

-70 IMMMIMAGAPVDSM
+70 IMMMIMAGKPVDSM
-84 IDQLIPLL
+84 IEQLIPLL

-115 CKAHGLNFFGTGIS
+115 CKAHGLNFVGTGIA

-143 GGDKDAYDSVQPIFE
+143 GGDKAAYASVQPIFE
-158 AIAAKADGA
+158 AIAAKAEGA

-208 GFQNDEI
+208 GLPNNEI

-221 WNEGEFKSYLVG
+221 WNKGELKSYLVG
-233 ITADVLAEHDDLP
+233 ITADVLAEHDDLGG
-246 NTSDGFLVDKIV
+246 GFLVDKIV

-287 CNARVMSNQSALRAQ
+287 CNARVMSNQSMLRQ
-302 MQQALPAAAIAERSG
+302 KMQQALPAANLAHKSG
-317 QDFIDDV
+317 QAFIDDV

-338 GFALYRAASSHYSWQ
+338 GFALYRAASAHYSWQ
-353 LDYTLQL
+353 LDYSRIASIFRGGCIIQAAFLEKITEAYEKTPDLENLMEDAFFLQRIQQNL
-360 AARLQPHR
+360 PAL
-368 LYFPRRLHHPGGVPR
+368 RRTV
-383 KDHGSLR
+383 
-390 KDARPRKP
+390 AF
-398 HGRCVLPPAH
+398 
-408 PAESASAAPHGCVRH
+408 
-423 HLRLAHPGARECRKL
+423 
-438 HRHDAQPAPRREPHP
+438 
-453 GITRRL
+453 GITCGLPIPALANAASYIDTTRSPLLGANLIQGLRDDFG
-459 WCTHVSAHRP
+459 AHTYQRTD
-469 RRRIP
+469 R
-474 PRLAAELT
+474 E
-482 FLPNVCK
+482 
-489 GADISCRCSSSPQA
+489 GAFHHDWPQN
-503 SCCCSS
+503 

>member
-53 PFYDLKEF
+53 PFYDLKAF

-70 IMMMIMAGAPVDSM
+70 IMMMIMAGKPVDSM
-84 IDQLIPLL
+84 IEQLIPLL

-208 GFQNDEI
+208 GLPNNEI

-221 WNEGEFKSYLVG
+221 WNKGELKSYLVG
-233 ITADVLAEHDDLP
+233 ITADVLAEHDDLGG
-246 NTSDGFLVDKIV
+246 GFLVDKIV

-287 CNARVMSNQSALRAQ
+287 CNARVMSNQSMLRQ
-302 MQQALPAAAIAERSG
+302 KMQQALPAANLAHKSG
-317 QDFIDDV
+317 QAFIDDV

-338 GFALYRAASSHYSWQ
+338 GFALYRAASAHYSWQ
-353 LDYTLQL
+353 LDYSRIASIFRGGCIIQAAFLEKITEAYEKTPDLENLMEDAFFLQRIQQNL
-360 AARLQPHR
+360 PAL
-368 LYFPRRLHHPGGVPR
+368 RRTV
-383 KDHGSLR
+383 
-390 KDARPRKP
+390 AF
-398 HGRCVLPPAH
+398 
-408 PAESASAAPHGCVRH
+408 
-423 HLRLAHPGARECRKL
+423 
-438 HRHDAQPAPRREPHP
+438 
-453 GITRRL
+453 GITCGLPIPALANAASYIDTTRSPLLGANLIQGLRDDFG
-459 WCTHVSAHRP
+459 AHTYQRTD
-469 RRRIP
+469 R
-474 PRLAAELT
+474 E
-482 FLPNVCK
+482 
-489 GADISCRCSSSPQA
+489 GAFHHDWPQN
-503 SCCCSS
+503 

>member
-53 PFYDLKEF
+53 PYYDLKEF
-61 VASLKKPRK
+61 VSALKKPRK
-70 IMMMIMAGAPVDSM
+70 IMMMIMAGKPVDSM

-92 DKGDIIIDG
+92 EAGDIVIDG

-107 DTMRRYDT
+107 DTMRRYEKL
-115 CKAHGLNFFGTGIS
+115 KAHGMNFFGTGIS

-143 GGDKDAYDSVQPIFE
+143 GGDKSAYASVQPIFE

-208 GFQNDEI
+208 GLENDAI
-215 AKIFRT
+215 AKIFRK
-221 WNEGEFKSYLVG
+221 WNEGELKSYLVG
-233 ITADVLAEHDDLP
+233 ITADVLAEHDDLA
-246 NTSDGFLVDKIV
+246 DGYLVDKIV
-258 DSAGQKGTG
+258 DNAGQKGTG

-287 CNARVMSNQSALRAQ
+287 CNARVMSNQSGLRAR
-302 MQQALPAAAIAERSG
+302 MQQALAAPAIAHKG
-317 QDFIDDV
+317 DAQFIADV

-338 GFALYRAASSHYSWQ
+338 GFALYRAASEYYGWQ
-353 LDYTLQL
+353 LDYSRIASIFRGGCIIQAAFLEKITEAYEKTPNLENLMEDAFFLQRIETNL
-360 AARLQPHR
+360 PAL
-368 LYFPRRLHHPGGVPR
+368 RRTV
-383 KDHGSLR
+383 
-390 KDARPRKP
+390 AF
-398 HGRCVLPPAH
+398 
-408 PAESASAAPHGCVRH
+408 
-423 HLRLAHPGARECRKL
+423 
-438 HRHDAQPAPRREPHP
+438 
-453 GITRRL
+453 GITCGLPIPALANAASYIDATRSPLLGANLIQGLRDDFG
-459 WCTHVSAHRP
+459 AHTYA
-469 RRRIP
+469 RID
-474 PRLAAELT
+474 RD
-482 FLPNVCK
+482 
-489 GADISCRCSSSPQA
+489 GAFHHDWPQN
-503 SCCCSS
+503 

>member
-1 MANMD
+1 MD

-53 PFYDLKEF
+53 PFYDLKAF

-221 WNEGEFKSYLVG
+221 WNEGELKSYLVG

-338 GFALYRAASSHYSWQ
+338 GFALYRAASAHYGWQ
-353 LDYTLQL
+353 LDYSRIASIFRGGCIIQAAFLEKITEAYEKTPDLENLMEDAFFLQRIQQNL
-360 AARLQPHR
+360 PAL
-368 LYFPRRLHHPGGVPR
+368 RRTV
-383 KDHGSLR
+383 
-390 KDARPRKP
+390 AF
-398 HGRCVLPPAH
+398 
-408 PAESASAAPHGCVRH
+408 
-423 HLRLAHPGARECRKL
+423 
-438 HRHDAQPAPRREPHP
+438 
-453 GITRRL
+453 GITCGLPIPALANAASYIDATRSPLLGANLIQGLRDDFG
-459 WCTHVSAHRP
+459 AHTYQRTD
-469 RRRIP
+469 R
-474 PRLAAELT
+474 E
-482 FLPNVCK
+482 
-489 GADISCRCSSSPQA
+489 GAFHHDWPQN
-503 SCCCSS
+503 

>member
-53 PFYDLKEF
+53 PFYDLKAF

-221 WNEGEFKSYLVG
+221 WNEGELKSYLVG

-353 LDYTLQL
+353 LDYSRIASIFRGGCIIQAAFLEKITEAYEKTPDLENLMEDAFFLQRIQQNL
-360 AARLQPHR
+360 PAL
-368 LYFPRRLHHPGGVPR
+368 RRTV
-383 KDHGSLR
+383 
-390 KDARPRKP
+390 AF
-398 HGRCVLPPAH
+398 
-408 PAESASAAPHGCVRH
+408 
-423 HLRLAHPGARECRKL
+423 
-438 HRHDAQPAPRREPHP
+438 
-453 GITRRL
+453 GITCGLPIPALANAASYIDTTRSPLLGANLIQGLRDDFG
-459 WCTHVSAHRP
+459 AHTYQRTD
-469 RRRIP
+469 R
-474 PRLAAELT
+474 E
-482 FLPNVCK
+482 
-489 GADISCRCSSSPQA
+489 GAFHHDWPQN
-503 SCCCSS
+503 

>member
-53 PFYDLKEF
+53 PFYDLKAF

-221 WNEGEFKSYLVG
+221 WNEGELKSYLVG

-338 GFALYRAASSHYSWQ
+338 GFALYRAASAHYGWQ
-353 LDYTLQL
+353 LDYSRIASIFRGGCIIQAAFLEKITEAYEKTPDLENLMEDAFFLQRIQQNL
-360 AARLQPHR
+360 PAL
-368 LYFPRRLHHPGGVPR
+368 RRTV
-383 KDHGSLR
+383 
-390 KDARPRKP
+390 AF
-398 HGRCVLPPAH
+398 
-408 PAESASAAPHGCVRH
+408 
-423 HLRLAHPGARECRKL
+423 
-438 HRHDAQPAPRREPHP
+438 
-453 GITRRL
+453 GITCGLPIPALANAASYIDATRSPLLGANLIQGLRDDFG
-459 WCTHVSAHRP
+459 AHTYQRTD
-469 RRRIP
+469 R
-474 PRLAAELT
+474 E
-482 FLPNVCK
+482 
-489 GADISCRCSSSPQA
+489 GAFHHDWPQN
-503 SCCCSS
+503 

>member
-143 GGDKDAYDSVQPIFE
+143 GGDKAAYASVQPIFE
-158 AIAAKADGA
+158 AIAAKAEGA

-221 WNEGEFKSYLVG
+221 WNEGELKSYLVG

-338 GFALYRAASSHYSWQ
+338 GFALYRAASAHYGWQ
-353 LDYTLQL
+353 LDYSRIASIFRGGCIIQAAFLEKITEAYEKTPDLENLMEDAFFLQRIQQNL
-360 AARLQPHR
+360 PAL
-368 LYFPRRLHHPGGVPR
+368 RRTV
-383 KDHGSLR
+383 
-390 KDARPRKP
+390 AF
-398 HGRCVLPPAH
+398 
-408 PAESASAAPHGCVRH
+408 
-423 HLRLAHPGARECRKL
+423 
-438 HRHDAQPAPRREPHP
+438 
-453 GITRRL
+453 GITCGLPIPALANAASYIDATRSPLLGANLIQGLRDDFG
-459 WCTHVSAHRP
+459 AHTYQRTD
-469 RRRIP
+469 R
-474 PRLAAELT
+474 E
-482 FLPNVCK
+482 
-489 GADISCRCSSSPQA
+489 GAFHHDWPQN
-503 SCCCSS
+503 

>member
-208 GFQNDEI
+208 GLPNNEI

-221 WNEGEFKSYLVG
+221 WNKGELKSYLVG
-233 ITADVLAEHDDLP
+233 ITADVLAEHDDLGG
-246 NTSDGFLVDKIV
+246 GFLVDKIV

-287 CNARVMSNQSALRAQ
+287 CNARVMSNQSMLRQ
-302 MQQALPAAAIAERSG
+302 KMQQALPAANLAHKSG
-317 QDFIDDV
+317 QAFIDDV

-338 GFALYRAASSHYSWQ
+338 GFALYRAASAHYSWQ
-353 LDYTLQL
+353 LDYSRIASIFRGGCIIQAAFLEKITEAYEKTPDLENLMEDAFFLQRIQQNL
-360 AARLQPHR
+360 PAL
-368 LYFPRRLHHPGGVPR
+368 RRTV
-383 KDHGSLR
+383 
-390 KDARPRKP
+390 AF
-398 HGRCVLPPAH
+398 
-408 PAESASAAPHGCVRH
+408 
-423 HLRLAHPGARECRKL
+423 
-438 HRHDAQPAPRREPHP
+438 
-453 GITRRL
+453 GITCGLPIPALANAASYIDATRSPLLGANLIQGLRDDFG
-459 WCTHVSAHRP
+459 AHTYQRTD
-469 RRRIP
+469 R
-474 PRLAAELT
+474 E
-482 FLPNVCK
+482 
-489 GADISCRCSSSPQA
+489 GAFHHDWPQN
-503 SCCCSS
+503 